1 MMPQIQV
8 VNLGDALKAY
18 QTRYRETHR
27 EEAAAKA
34 KAYREVHRE
43 EVKAYRA
50 RYREVHREE
59 VAARH
64 I

>member
-27 EEAAAKA
+27 EEAAAKS
-34 KAYREVHRE
+34 KAYRETHRE
-43 EVKAYRA
+43 EAAAKAKA
-50 RYREVHREE
+50 YREVHREE